1 MKILDMNESHTGD
14 YFHCLEEWSSDMRE
28 AGGRKS
34 SWYARMKEKGLRV
47 KLAADDDGT
56 VCGMIHYAPIEN
68 THVRGEGLFFIYC
81 IWVHGHK
88 EGRGNRQGHGYGSAL
103 LDAAEGDARS
113 MGARG
118 IAAWG
123 LALPFW
129 MKASWFKRHG
139 YKKADRDGI
148 AALMWKSFS
157 EDARPPA
164 WIKMKKKPE
173 LVPGKVAVTAFV
185 NGWCPAQNAT
195 YERAK
200 RAAQEFGDRVVFREF
215 DTLDRTIIEEWGLVD
230 AVFIDDKNI
239 GSGPPPTYERIR
251 KKIERRVKKLG
262 G

>member
-1 MKILDMNESHTGD
+1 MKVFDMDESHAQD
-14 YFHCLEEWSSDMRE
+14 YFCCLEEWSVDMQE
-28 AGGRKS
+28 SGDRKS
-34 SWYARMKEKGLRV
+34 SWYAHMKEKGLRV
-47 KLAADDDGT
+47 KLAEDEDGR

-68 THVRGEGLFFIYC
+68 TYVRGENLFFIYC

-88 EGRGNRQGHGYGSAL
+88 EGRGNLQGRGAGRAL
-103 LDAAEGDARS
+103 LFAAEDDARAS
-113 MGARG
+113 GARG

-148 AALMWKSFS
+148 AALMWKPFT
-157 EDARPPA
+157 DNARPPE
-164 WIKMKKKPE
+164 WMKMRKKPG

-185 NGWCPAQNAT
+185 NGWCPAQNAA

-200 RAAQEFGDRVVFREF
+200 RASREFGDRVVFREY
-215 DTLDRTIIEEWGLVD
+215 DTLDRSVLEEWGLVD
-230 AVFIDDKNI
+230 AIFIDGKNI
-239 GSGPPPTYERIR
+239 GSGPPPSYERIK
-251 KKIERRVKKLG
+251 KKIERRVKRLG